1 MAEYYKTVTGFP
13 NYKIS
18 NYGNIKN
25 EKKILKQT
33 IIQGGYS
40 SIKLNNETE
49 KNKKKLI
56 HVLVAQTFIPNPEN
70 KPTVNHK
77 DHNKLNNTLDNLE
90 WATSREQNIHKRQ
103 SKNGMCGARPV
114 WRIDKNTNE
123 KLEKYISITKALE
136 WLLKNVQNIKNKK
149 GSAHI
154 SDVCNN
160 KKGRPTAYGYKWCY
174 ADIEEYIDEEW
185 KDIPPQYINN
195 TLHCKVSNY
204 GRFMYKTNQI
214 TSGYKN
220 NEYLNVSLNSKV
232 YKLHRLVAFA
242 FIQNPENKPVV
253 NHIDGNKTNNNVKN
267 LEWNTH
273 KENATHAQKT
283 GLCKDNKN
291 KIVQLDL
298 NGNVIA
304 LFGSQIEAS
313 KKLNINISTIRNCCN
328 EKNKAKTAGGFIFKY
343 YNESGIYD
351 IKYNTTL
358 PSNMNGQKGV
368 VQYDKDMNK
377 IKEFKSIKEASN
389 ELNLSYFSIG
399 KCCNGKQKLCGDF
412 IFKFT

>member
-1 MAEYYKTVTGFP
+1 MTEYYKSVPGFP
-13 NYKIS
+13 KYKIS

-40 SIKLNNETE
+40 SIKLNTETE

-90 WATSREQNIHKRQ
+90 WATSHEQNIHKRH

-114 WRIDKNTNE
+114 WRVDKNTNE
-123 KLEKYISITKALE
+123 KLQKYISITKAIE
-136 WLLKNVQNIKNKK
+136 WLNIKSKK
-149 GSAHI
+149 GSSHI

-174 ADIEEYIDEEW
+174 ADIEEYVDEEW

-195 TLHCKVSNY
+195 TLHVKVSNY
-204 GRFMYKTNQI
+204 GRVKYKTNQI
-214 TSGYKN
+214 VNGYKQ
-220 NEYLNVSLNSKV
+220 NEYLSISLKSKI

-242 FIQNPENKPVV
+242 FIPNPDNKPVV

-267 LEWNTH
+267 LEWNTY
-273 KENATHAQKT
+273 KENAIHAHKT

-291 KIVQLDL
+291 KIVQLDF
-298 NGNVIA
+298 NGNTVA
-304 LFGSQIEAS
+304 FFDSQIEAS
-313 KKLNINISTIRNCCN
+313 EKLNINISTIRNCCN
-328 EKNKAKTAGGFIFKY
+328 EKSKAKTAGGFIFKY
-343 YNESGIYD
+343 YNELGIYD

-358 PSNMNGQKGV
+358 PSNINGQKGV

-377 IKEFKSIKEASN
+377 IKEFKSIMDASN
-389 ELNLSYFSIG
+389 ELKLCNTSIG
-399 KCCNGKQKLCGDF
+399 RCCNGKQKLCGDF